1 MRLSNLVLIAEDLVL
16 SQIVTN
22 SVQSVRMV
30 LEGQGQRVVEANIL
44 VTYKAGREMGYWNS
58 YWTVTKWK
66 DEIGW
71 KPRIPDDFVK
81 EVLESLRE
89 GQSWLDEGGDSHS
102 SSQHKRVVGLPI
114 LQCQGFTL

>member
-1 MRLSNLVLIAEDLVL
+1 MLIAEDLVL

-58 YWTVTKWK
+58 YWT
-66 DEIGW
+66 
-71 KPRIPDDFVK
+71 
-81 EVLESLRE
+81 
-89 GQSWLDEGGDSHS
+89 
-102 SSQHKRVVGLPI
+102 
-114 LQCQGFTL
+114 